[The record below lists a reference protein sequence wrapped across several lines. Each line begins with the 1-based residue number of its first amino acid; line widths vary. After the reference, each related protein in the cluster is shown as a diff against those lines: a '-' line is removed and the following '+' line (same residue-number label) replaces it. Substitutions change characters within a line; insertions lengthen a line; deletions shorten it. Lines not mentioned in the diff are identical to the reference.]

1 MKRTLNWPPNASH
14 SSKSSSSAA
23 AQRCSLGFTSAFTT
37 TTYYYGY
44 KMHYY
49 ASCRCCCLACCT
61 QETSSSQSSVAKFWV
76 QNASLLLQRLPLL
89 FKTREGKLFGYFC
102 LVRVVYLS
110 AFPLLL
116 LRWANVNFS
125 VWLPLKVLKL
135 RKLSKFRRQWV
146 VCCRSSSTSYAES
159 SIDTLLLA
167 PAWGL
172 RNVCSI

>member
-37 TTYYYGY
+37 TTTYYYGY

-49 ASCRCCCLACCT
+49 ASCRRCLACCT

-102 LVRVVYLS
+102 WGKDGVVYLS
-110 AFPLLL
+110 AFPLL

-146 VCCRSSSTSYAES
+146 VCCRSTSYAES
-159 SIDTLLLA
+159 SIDTLLPA
-167 PAWGL
+167 PAGGL